1 MLKFW
6 TIFEKIF
13 LFEIKNVKILDE
25 FWKKIF
31 FNFK

>member
-13 LFEIKNVKILDE
+13 FLKIKNFGRFL
-25 FWKKIF
+25 KKF
-31 FNFK
+31 FF